1 MFNTHTQTQ
10 KCTPDVYVIKT
21 RMHLT
26 IDFRSST
33 RSNTLIRIMCMTGKE
48 REALEEK
55 KEKERGRSV
64 IGDLGGEI
72 LTVVV

>member
-33 RSNTLIRIMCMTGKE
+33 RSDTLIRIMCMSGKE

-55 KEKERGRSV
+55 KKRKREEEV
-64 IGDLGGEI
+64 
-72 LTVVV
+72 